1 MLDIA
6 DLRRAGYRLSQ
17 IDPFRRRAAGS
28 PRILV
33 IGVCQG
39 AAIARAMRFL
49 VPGAEVA
56 FVSSFKAA
64 RLFSRMRDLLAEADR
79 YDHVFANIYLPAFRD
94 GGTIEDLRAHPRAV
108 LIPTIV
114 FSAFHPDLVNVGR
127 QDPLRLSGYISG
139 PMGHAH
145 SGLALFGY
153 RAGLA
158 PEQTL
163 RLYAEPVYRRL
174 GYFDGWGASVAH
186 LRFLGRQAGYDL
198 DPLLVR
204 WARRGCF
211 MHANNHIKMHVA
223 ADLARGLLDRA
234 GIPYGACDLDAY
246 LPDDLGAFGS
256 WPVYPEI
263 GAFYGVPGSVLF
275 LKAETPRTGPARTMT
290 RPTFVAKSYA
300 AYARQPSDKLVC
312 GVVDGWLADRAVSAF
327 LHDAAGAAPRSAGGR
342 EHDPAGAAPAARL
355 NAATGRAIPA

>member
-6 DLRRAGYRLSQ
+6 DLHRLRYRLSQ
-17 IDPFRRRAAGS
+17 INLFQRRISGT

-49 VPGAEVA
+49 VPEGEIRFISA
-56 FVSSFKAA
+56 FKAK
-64 RLFSRMRDLLAEADR
+64 RLFPRMNDLLIEANR
-79 YDHVFANIYLPAFRD
+79 YDHVFSNIYLPSFKDGGDIETLRAFRR
-94 GGTIEDLRAHPRAV
+94 TV

-114 FSAFHPDLVNVGR
+114 FSAFHPDLVNVGV
-127 QDPLRLSGYISG
+127 QDVTQLTGFISG

-153 RAGLA
+153 RAGFT

-163 RLYAEPVYRRL
+163 RLYTEAVYRRL
-174 GYFDGWGASVAH
+174 GYFEGWEASVAH

-198 DPLLVR
+198 DTLLVR

-211 MHANNHIKMHVA
+211 MHANNHIKMYVA
-223 ADLARGLLDRA
+223 ADLARGLLDKA
-234 GIPYGACDLDAY
+234 GVTHGACDLDAY
-246 LPDDLGAFGS
+246 LPDDLGGFGC

-263 GAFYGVPGSVLF
+263 AAFYGVPGSELF
-275 LKAETPRTGPARTMT
+275 LKAQTPRTGPAHTMT
-290 RPTFVAKSYA
+290 LPTFIARSYV
-300 AYARQPSDKLVC
+300 AYARHPLEKLVC
-312 GVVDGWLADRAVSAF
+312 CPVDAWLTDREISAF
-327 LHDAAGAAPRSAGGR
+327 LREVANASRGGDTPHAADKRTFALQVAP
-342 EHDPAGAAPAARL
+342 E
-355 NAATGRAIPA
+355 

>member
-1 MLDIA
+1 MFDIA
-6 DLRRAGYRLSQ
+6 DLRRARYRLSQ
-17 IDPFRRRAAGS
+17 LAAFRRQPAGS

-49 VPGAEVA
+49 VPEAEVT

-64 RLFSRMRDLLAEADR
+64 RRFPRMRDLLAEADR
-79 YDHVFANIYLPAFRD
+79 HDRVFSNIYLPPFRD
-94 GGTIEDLRAHPRAV
+94 GGTIEALRAHPRAM

-114 FSAFHPDLVNVGR
+114 FSAFHPDLVNLGR
-127 QDPLRLSGYISG
+127 QDASRLAQFVSG

-153 RAGLA
+153 HAGLA
-158 PEQTL
+158 PAQVL
-163 RLYAEPVYRRL
+163 RLFSEPVYRRL
-174 GYFDGWGASVAH
+174 GYLDGWAASVAH
-186 LRFLGRQAGYDL
+186 LRSLGEQAGYDL

-234 GIPYGACDLDAY
+234 GIAYGACDLDAY

-263 GAFYGVPGSVLF
+263 GTFYGVPGSALF
-275 LKAETPRTGPARTMT
+275 LKAATPRTGPARTMT
-290 RPTFVAKSYA
+290 LPVFIAKSYES
-300 AYARQPSDKLVC
+300 YARRRPETLVC
-312 GVVDGWLADRAVSAF
+312 RTVDAWLADRDVSSF
-327 LHDAAGAAPRSAGGR
+327 LRAAAGDALRPPATPGRISALPADPTKAGLRTAAG
-342 EHDPAGAAPAARL
+342 
-355 NAATGRAIPA
+355 